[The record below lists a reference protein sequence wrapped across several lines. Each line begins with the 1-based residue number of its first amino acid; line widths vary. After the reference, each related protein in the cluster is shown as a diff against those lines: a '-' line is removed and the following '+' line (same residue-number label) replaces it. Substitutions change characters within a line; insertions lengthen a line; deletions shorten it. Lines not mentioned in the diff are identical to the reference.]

1 MTDVNSSE
9 FQSTSSRLNG
19 DDNNSS
25 FILNQSNVPMDI
37 DLDVDDEII
46 SSNTTKI
53 NGYRSSPTENDKN
66 MKEDVFHQG

>member
-9 FQSTSSRLNG
+9 FQSASSRFS

-37 DLDVDDEII
+37 DLDDDEII
-46 SSNTTKI
+46 STKI
-53 NGYRSSPTENDKN
+53 NGYRSSSIENEN
-66 MKEDVFHQG
+66 KEDVFHQG